1 MKKLNTSIQ
10 ATAPIFEK
18 IGMLTRLQRILICG
32 VSFLVLVGSFVYF
45 SYLPKMEKVQEL
57 EKERSSLESQL
68 ATAQVKARQLAQY
81 RERKQQAEAD
91 FMVAK
96 KLLPEKKEI
105 PSLLTGISQSGQD
118 AGLEFLTFQPQ
129 NEIVKDFYAEIPVS
143 IKVTGGYH
151 NVAVFFDNVSRL
163 YRIVNMKDLEMKAE
177 QKANMLTTTC
187 TAVTYRFVESE
198 KKTPDGGTKTPGGDK
213 KEKRS
218 RR

>member
-18 IGMLTRLQRILICG
+18 IGMLTGLQRILICG
-32 VSFLVLVGSFVYF
+32 VSFLVLIGSFVYF
-45 SYLPKMEKVQEL
+45 SYLPKMEKIQEL
-57 EKERSSLESQL
+57 EKQLSSLESRL
-68 ATAQVKARQLAQY
+68 ATAQVKAKQLAEY
-81 RERKQQAEAD
+81 RERKKQAEAD

-96 KLLPEKKEI
+96 KLLPEKREI

-129 NEIVKDFYAEIPVS
+129 NETIKDFYAEIPVL

-163 YRIVNMKDLEMKAE
+163 YRIVNMRDIEMKAE
-177 QKANMLTTTC
+177 QKTNLLTTTC
-187 TAVTYRFVESE
+187 TAITYRFVETE
-198 KKTPDGGTKTPGGDK
+198 KKAPGEDK
-213 KEKRS
+213 KEKEK
-218 RR
+218 RRRR

>member
-10 ATAPIFEK
+10 TTAPIFEK
-18 IGMLTRLQRILICG
+18 IGMLTGFQRLLICG
-32 VSFLVLVGSFVYF
+32 VSFLALIGGFVYF
-45 SYLPKMEKVQEL
+45 SYLPKIEKVQAL
-57 EKERSSLESQL
+57 EKQRSTLESQL
-68 ATAQVKARQLAQY
+68 ATAQVKAKQLASF
-81 RERKQQAEAD
+81 RDRKLQAEAD

-105 PSLLTGISQSGQD
+105 PSLLTGVSQSGQD

-129 NEIVKDFYAEIPVS
+129 NETVKDFYAEIPVL

-163 YRIVNMKDLEMKAE
+163 YRIVNMRDIEMKAE
-177 QKANMLTTTC
+177 QKADSLTTTC
-187 TAVTYRFVESE
+187 TAVTYRFVETE
-198 KKTPDGGTKTPGGDK
+198 KTPPVKDK
-213 KEKRS
+213 KEKEKKK